1 MAHTLETAPQPLV
14 EAVQSTIAAVDA
26 WNLEDGQW
34 IAESTAGVALNA
46 LTALAFSEFPR
57 DNNLVDLYLTV
68 VDLGKE
74 WTAFTAGK
82 SMTEDGEPPDSFWE
96 AYAALS
102 RMLQRT
108 EDKKIRPLESVAQLW
123 KELEG
128 FPRRAEQIAQ
138 MYGKRIK
145 TVTGGERWEGPFFKG
160 GIVDAALVEK
170 EALSPHS
177 VLDVDFVPPAEQE
190 KRAEAAQRAAEQLKN
205 LHLYQQKKRPKVDPL
220 QMLAEG
226 QFADVV
232 ARVAGMSERDL
243 RVMAAREGV
252 AINERDLS
260 PTGISSAD
268 PVAEARGYV
277 QPKSE
282 AIEVEPIADD
292 KPAVKLSGDTLRAT
306 LAEMLVENSELTVPE
321 IMTGL
326 AGRNES
332 AGLPEVRKL
341 LKELRG

>member
-1 MAHTLETAPQPLV
+1 MAHTLETAAQPLV
-14 EAVQSTIAAVDA
+14 EAVHSTIAAVDA

-82 SMTEDGEPPDSFWE
+82 SMTDDGEPPDSFWE
-96 AYAALS
+96 FYAALS

-138 MYGKRIK
+138 MYGKRVK
-145 TVTGGERWEGPFFKG
+145 TATGGERWEGPFFKG

-232 ARVAGMSERDL
+232 ARVAGMSEREL
-243 RVMAAREGV
+243 RVLAAREGV
-252 AINERDLS
+252 AINERDLT

-268 PVAEARGYV
+268 PVAEARGYTA
-277 QPKSE
+277 PKPSE
-282 AIEVEPIADD
+282 PVELEPADE
-292 KPAVKLSGDTLRAT
+292 KAPVKLQGDGLRAT
-306 LAEMLVENSELTVPE
+306 LAELLTENADISVQQVMVELSS
-321 IMTGL
+321 
-326 AGRNES
+326 RNES
-332 AGLPEVRKL
+332 ASMPDVRRL